1 MGLYSRRSV
10 AGVGVCAVLPWLLD
24 TILPKPKDGTHSRCD
39 NLLSPSRKVLGS
51 SSKKKNAAAGG
62 AARGEDC
69 GPAEEKKNGATGW
82 VARSVAR
89 GPAVGRRKKRR
100 AWQLDGGTRCG
111 RRARGYDYC
120 IVAGWVA
127 HGADL
132 RALGGP
138 AEEKKN
144 AGAGWVACGKDLW
157 AREGPRD
164 RNPRTLV
171 CLFPKQETFG
181 VPCLKNDADH
191 GGWMACGLAGCRR
204 RLDRQRRLDG
214 LYGRWMGG

>member
-1 MGLYSRRSV
+1 M
-10 AGVGVCAVLPWLLD
+10 
-24 TILPKPKDGTHSRCD
+24 
-39 NLLSPSRKVLGS
+39 
-51 SSKKKNAAAGG
+51 
-62 AARGEDC
+62 
-69 GPAEEKKNGATGW
+69 
-82 VARSVAR
+82 AR

-100 AWQLDGGTRCG
+100 TWQLDGGTRCR

-181 VPCLKNDADH
+181 VPCLKNGAEH

-214 LYGRWMGG
+214 LCAVGAGGLRSLDGGLSEWRAINLPAQGRAQNASIFSFNPTPYTQNPARLRHEIKVLPV